1 MSITMKHVLR
11 SLKSVSSLAL
21 SGALHRQL
29 ILLLTFTF
37 VFCMDGHAQKGGGGG
52 GGKGGGKGRSEPVGP
67 LLPEDFQNLNVEER
81 MLLAELS
88 VRAAAWITGGSFQNQ
103 SPQQVAP
110 FFGHDSDLQEE
121 DSQRGG
127 KENKNEDRDPPAKKN
142 DPLATLRD
150 SIEVTPGLLLAT
162 VLTQTQK
169 DLLARGLDER
179 AKRLPD
185 YSSKHGEITSML
197 SAVRGQG
204 AAAGAAWNLQKLRTA
219 GAEVGRAEV
228 NVALVE
234 ARVMTA
240 LLGSLEPAQNAIWRK
255 LQRSGLERLDEPELK
270 KLSVA
275 RQGLT
280 EEAIV
285 LLERAAVWSDK
296 DRRELVSS
304 PLSFIGDYFG
314 DLSDMQ
320 QQKQRGGGK
329 NQREDAEKRMGVVG
343 AFLNMLDR
351 DQRHLMLDLVKAY
364 ARLVSD
370 YQGRHA
376 QIASAM
382 LSIRHGAKVDMPA
395 LGSSAGELGAL
406 EVQIAS
412 EQAAV
417 FLKLAA
423 SMAPQR
429 RDELASAGEEAVR
442 QSQKKR

>member
-1 MSITMKHVLR
+1 
-11 SLKSVSSLAL
+11 
-21 SGALHRQL
+21 
-29 ILLLTFTF
+29 
-37 VFCMDGHAQKGGGGG
+37 
-52 GGKGGGKGRSEPVGP
+52 
-67 LLPEDFQNLNVEER
+67 

-103 SPQQVAP
+103 SPEQIAP
-110 FFGHDSDLQEE
+110 FFGHASDPLE
-121 DSQRGG
+121 DESQRGG
-127 KENKNEDRDPPAKKN
+127 KEKNKEERDPPAKKN

-150 SIEVTPGLLLAT
+150 SIEVTPGLLLAA
-162 VLTQTQK
+162 VLNQTQK

-185 YSSKHGEITSML
+185 YSSKHGEITRML

-219 GAEVGRAEV
+219 GAEIGRAEA

-255 LQRSGLERLDEPELK
+255 LQQSGLERLDEPELK
-270 KLSVA
+270 QIAAA
-275 RQGLT
+275 RQGLN

-285 LLERAAVWSDK
+285 LLERAAAWSGK
-296 DRRELVSS
+296 DRRELTSS

-314 DLSDMQ
+314 DLSGMQ

-329 NQREDAEKRMGVVG
+329 NSKEDAEKRMGVVG

-351 DQRHLMLDLVKAY
+351 DQRHLMLDLMKAY

-370 YQGRHA
+370 YQARHA

-382 LSIRHGAKVDMPA
+382 LSIRNGAKVEMPA
-395 LGSSAGELGAL
+395 LGISAGELGAL
-406 EVQIAS
+406 EVQMAS

-417 FLKLAA
+417 FLKLAT
-423 SMAPQR
+423 SLAPQR

-442 QSQKKR
+442 QAQKKR